1 MIFFGSD
8 QDNSYPK
15 NSKANSKRYVTFCQ
29 NMTEASSGNIKA
41 STHIGLYQK
50 NTLSIWSSRL
60 KDSMPGCI
68 FVPSIKLSRQ
78 RVDGPNT
85 KVKK

>member
-29 NMTEASSGNIKA
+29 NMTEASSGNIN
-41 STHIGLYQK
+41 SINSYR
-50 NTLSIWSSRL
+50 TLPEKYTVYMVFQTERFNAR
-60 KDSMPGCI
+60 MYFCT
-68 FVPSIKLSRQ
+68 FY
-78 RVDGPNT
+78 
-85 KVKK
+85 KVVQATC